1 MKKARLWACRSRE
14 GEITMNHAV
23 TIAAA
28 LLLVAA
34 TAQAVAPAESVAD
47 LKQQLADSEE
57 LAGGMRDQIDETIN
71 RAEAA
76 EAKAEQLQQEIT
88 VLRQQ
93 RDATQS
99 RLAELQRRA
108 QEAPAAPR
116 VAAGPAA
123 ASGTV
128 AELTAANRRAAADI
142 AFLRGEIFKLQQEL
156 AAAKRGSGK
165 TQATESAR
173 QADELKAARIE
184 ATELRRQLAE
194 AQAMAVPAVDGNGEL
209 PELRSQLEAA
219 RRDLAQARADSIG
232 NAESAAAFAAEA
244 KQAQDRAAALQA
256 ELATAQQAQA
266 GLPELRAQ
274 LEAARSELAQARA
287 DSRQNAESATAFAA
301 ELGELQAKI
310 ATLQQERDEARAQ
323 ANVKAQQDQAEL
335 PKLREQLAAAVA
347 ARESAATDARNLA
360 AELRNTRADRD
371 KYQRSSI
378 ENAERNARLL
388 EQLSA
393 SINGPRSLN

>member
-1 MKKARLWACRSRE
+1 
-14 GEITMNHAV
+14 MNHAV

-28 LLLVAA
+28 LLLASA
-34 TAQAVAPAESVAD
+34 TAQAVAPAESVAE

-57 LAGGMRDQIDETIN
+57 LASGMRDQIDETIN

-93 RDATQS
+93 RDATQT

-108 QEAPAAPR
+108 QEAPVAPR

-123 ASGTV
+123 ASGKL
-128 AELTAANRRAAADI
+128 AELTAANKRADADI

-156 AAAKRGSGK
+156 AAAKRGGGK
-165 TQATESAR
+165 AQAAESAR

-219 RRDLAQARADSIG
+219 RRELAQARADSIG

-244 KQAQDRAAALQA
+244 KQAQEKAASLQA
-256 ELATAQQAQA
+256 ELASAQQEQA

-274 LEAARSELAQARA
+274 LEAARNELAQARA
-287 DSRQNAESATAFAA
+287 DSQRNAESATAFAA
-301 ELGELQAKI
+301 ELGALQAKL

-323 ANVKAQQDQAEL
+323 ANAKAQQDQAEL

-347 ARESAATDARNLA
+347 ARDSAATDARNLA
-360 AELRNTRADRD
+360 AELRTTRADRD

-393 SINGPRSLN
+393 AINGSRSVN